1 MHYDVICIGSG
12 VLGTFH
18 AYFSALKG
26 KKVLLLERDSTP
38 YEGTVRNFGQC
49 VPSGQAFPDWRN
61 FGIRGMNTYKAI
73 QEQADIS
80 VRQNGACYMASDEGE
95 MTLLEEAHKRD
106 RETGYESILLTREEV
121 LIKYPALRPD
131 YPVGA
136 LFYPQ
141 EISLEPRLTIGK
153 IIDYVQRKAGV
164 EFKNNTTVISCERK
178 SGFTEVVTSAGQRFR
193 AAQVFLCSGRE
204 FKILFPELFFQSG
217 LQISKLQ
224 MMITRPMP
232 EINLPGNIL
241 TGFSIRRYEGFHSLP
256 SYAKV
261 CAVPKNPELEKDW
274 GIHLLFK
281 QAVDGSVIIGDSHEY
296 APASHTEKLD
306 FGINTYVNE
315 LMLREAK
322 RIMQF
327 PSWEIASYWNGYYS
341 THPDGIFNV
350 RADEGI
356 QVVTGIG
363 GKGMTTSA
371 GFAEYNINQILG

>member
-26 KKVLLLERDSTP
+26 RKVLLLDRDFTP
-38 YEGTVRNFGQC
+38 REGTVRNFGQC
-49 VPSGQAFPDWRN
+49 VPSGQAFPEWRD

-73 QEQADIS
+73 QQQTDIT
-80 VRQNGACYMASDEGE
+80 VRPNGTCYIASDEGE
-95 MTLLEEAHKRD
+95 MTLLEEAHARD
-106 RETGYESILLTREEV
+106 RQTGYESVLLTRGEV
-121 LIKYPALRPD
+121 LAKYPALRPD

-141 EISLEPRLTIGK
+141 EISLEPRTAIGK
-153 IIDYVQRKAGV
+153 IVRFVQEKAGV
-164 EFKNNTTVISCERK
+164 EFKNNTTVIACGRK
-178 SGFTEVVTSAGQRFR
+178 NGKPEVLTSAGERFT
-193 AAQVFLCSGRE
+193 ADQVFVCSGRE
-204 FKILFPELFFQSG
+204 FKILFPHIFFASG
-217 LQISKLQ
+217 LQLSKLQ

-232 EINLPGNIL
+232 QVSLPGNIL
-241 TGFSIRRYEGFHSLP
+241 TGYSIRRYEGFHSLP
-256 SYAKV
+256 SYGRI
-261 CAVPKNPELEKDW
+261 CAQPKNPELEKEW

-296 APASHTEKLD
+296 APASHTGQLD

-315 LMLREAK
+315 LMLNEAR

-327 PSWEIASYWNGYYS
+327 PSWEMASYWNGYYS
-341 THPDGIFNV
+341 THPDGIFNKAV
-350 RADEGI
+350 DEGI
-356 QVVTGIG
+356 QIVTGIG

-371 GFAEYNINQILG
+371 GFAEYNVNQILG